1 MSTYKKYFFVL
12 GSIYNKTFKMKI
24 VITEEERKHILSS
37 HSFNDSF
44 IKNNLRE
51 ALDKSNGIYTTET
64 DQIVVGI
71 LTDNKGMRVKIPA
84 GTKVWHDYTK
94 TDTTK
99 IYLGNTGYVY
109 YCDFKGYK
117 NVLIDEKK
125 NGAWTNDPLTT
136 RIRETFCNGNKM
148 KTWREL
154 TNGGEQKEK
163 DSPGSLTDT
172 EKGKGDLSKDPKCKT
187 KNPYNAFT
195 DAGLNWRVERQKWID
210 VKCNG
215 TTPCILGNAQ
225 SNINLRNALCDG
237 NWPLKKDTPQTPE
250 QIQACSTKCNAKPL
264 QPGQVGP
271 QVQGW
276 FNSDDNVC
284 YEGTGT
290 AGFASKEE
298 CEACKCPKKSPQQ
311 QVVTNTAT
319 QASNTTTNTAP
330 TLKQFPELIFGD
342 KTK

>member
-1 MSTYKKYFFVL
+1 MIEQFNPENGVYYVQNDQGLKASRDFNTVFPKVIKKGTPVYHN
-12 GSIYNKTFKMKI
+12 YNSKDTKI
-24 VITEEERKHILSS
+24 V
-37 HSFNDSF
+37 
-44 IKNNLRE
+44 
-51 ALDKSNGIYTTET
+51 
-64 DQIVVGI
+64 
-71 LTDNKGMRVKIPA
+71 
-84 GTKVWHDYTK
+84 
-94 TDTTK
+94 
-99 IYLGNTGYVY
+99 LGNTGVVT
-109 YCDFKGYK
+109 YCDK
-117 NVLIDEKK
+117 NVFIYNDAIDDLK
-125 NGAWTNDPLTT
+125 NDGFLNVLKA
-136 RIRETFCNGNKM
+136 TFCNGNKL
-148 KTWREL
+148 KSWTEL
-154 TNGGEQKEK
+154 TNVGKQKEK

-225 SNINLRNALCDG
+225 TNINLRNALCAG
-237 NWPLKKDTPQTPE
+237 TWPLKKDTPQTPE

>member
-1 MSTYKKYFFVL
+1 
-12 GSIYNKTFKMKI
+12 MKI
-24 VITEEERKHILSS
+24 RITEEEKQNIIGL
-37 HSFNDSF
+37 HSVNYL
-44 IKNNLRE
+44 K
-51 ALDKSNGIYTTET
+51 KK
-64 DQIVVGI
+64 QVVSEQFDANTGRYVTQYPQK
-71 LTDNKGMRVKIPA
+71 LTGVQNSIIGKVVDVPKGTP
-84 GTKVWHDYTK
+84 VWHDYDK
-94 TDTTK
+94 QNDNK
-99 IYLGNTGYVY
+99 IYLGNLGVY
-109 YCDFKGYK
+109 YDCSFNGYEYIFTDIKTLGNWKNESLSKQIRFYFCDG
-117 NVLIDEKK
+117 KK
-125 NGAWTNDPLTT
+125 
-136 RIRETFCNGNKM
+136 I
-148 KTWREL
+148 KTWEQL
-154 TNGGEQKEK
+154 TKGVNDKQIN
-163 DSPGSLTDT
+163 PGSSLNP
-172 EKGKGDLSKDPKCKT
+172 KDGVRIDANCKN

-225 SNINLRNALCDG
+225 TNINLRNALCAG
-237 NWPLKKDTPQTPE
+237 TWPLKKDTPQTPE

>member
-12 GSIYNKTFKMKI
+12 CGIYNKTFKMKI

-64 DQIVVGI
+64 GQIIVG
-71 LTDNKGMRVKIPA
+71 LLDPDRGKEVKIPA
-84 GTKVWHDYTK
+84 GTKVWHDYNK
-94 TDTTK
+94 QDNK
-99 IYLGNTGYVY
+99 IYIGNTIY
-109 YCDFKGYK
+109 YYDCGF
-117 NVLIDEKK
+117 
-125 NGAWTNDPLTT
+125 NGGKDIIRDNDKMNSWRNGPLTT
-136 RIRETFCNGNKM
+136 RIRETFCNGNKI

-225 SNINLRNALCDG
+225 TNINLRNALCDG

-290 AGFASKEE
+290 AGFTSKEE

>member
-12 GSIYNKTFKMKI
+12 CGIYNKTFKMKI

-64 DQIVVGI
+64 GQIIVG
-71 LTDNKGMRVKIPA
+71 LLDPDRGKEVKIPA
-84 GTKVWHDYTK
+84 GTKVWHDYNK
-94 TDTTK
+94 QDNK
-99 IYLGNTGYVY
+99 IYIGNTIY
-109 YCDFKGYK
+109 YYDCGF
-117 NVLIDEKK
+117 
-125 NGAWTNDPLTT
+125 NGGKDIIRDNDKMNSWRNGPLTT
-136 RIRETFCNGNKM
+136 RIRETFCNGNKI

-225 SNINLRNALCDG
+225 TNINLRNALCDG

>member
-1 MSTYKKYFFVL
+1 MD
-12 GSIYNKTFKMKI
+12 GIYNKTFKMKI

-44 IKNNLRE
+44 IKNNLKE

-64 DQIVVGI
+64 DQIIVG
-71 LTDNKGMRVKIPA
+71 LLDPDRGKEVKIPA
-84 GTKVWHDYTK
+84 GTKVWHDYNK
-94 TDTTK
+94 QDNNVY
-99 IYLGNTGYVY
+99 IGNTIY
-109 YCDFKGYK
+109 YYDCGFSGSKDIIRDNDKI
-117 NVLIDEKK
+117 NSWR
-125 NGAWTNDPLTT
+125 NGPLTT
-136 RIRETFCNGNKM
+136 RIRETFCNGNKI

-154 TNGGEQKEK
+154 TKGYQQSDTENPK
-163 DSPGSLTDT
+163 DSLKD
-172 EKGKGDLSKDPKCKT
+172 DPKCKT

-225 SNINLRNALCDG
+225 TNINLRNALCAG
-237 NWPLKKDTPQTPE
+237 TWPLKKDTPQTPE

-290 AGFASKEE
+290 AGFTSKEE

-319 QASNTTTNTAP
+319 QTNNTTTNTAP
-330 TLKQFPELIFGD
+330 VLKQFPELIFGD